1 MFRSIRWKVVVA
13 LLISVS
19 IPLGASIYFF
29 DRGVVRAYSVA
40 LNKDVE
46 EALRLS
52 VDSQREVF
60 NLWKKNFRITG
71 KLHADDDAL
80 KAAVQ
85 SGDAGGMNKILERL
99 LKEEES
105 LLSVRVL
112 GEDDGEMAAA
122 ARDPGGFPE
131 DEWREFEVTAP
142 VRTADLEATLAE
154 VYVVPWEP
162 FHRFETTGKVF
173 RTFETSL
180 NTKENITALYYRV
193 YLALV
198 GGSVLIALVLSF
210 LYTRGFSKRIRKI
223 AGAAAEVG
231 KGNLDIGVNDPSGDE
246 VGELGRNFDKMVR
259 ELKDSRERI
268 SYLQKISAWQ
278 EIARRLAHE
287 IKNPLTPIQLSIQQ
301 MKSKYTGGDESYR
314 QILEESAQ
322 IAQEEIESL
331 RKLVTE
337 FSSFARLP
345 GVTPKLSGLNE
356 TMADI
361 LAGMDT
367 VCTEKGVSLEIRYSP
382 RDADVYMD
390 RMMFKRVMDN
400 LILNGVQA
408 IERSGTGSAPEGS
421 RIVVE
426 IEVDRAEGKAR
437 VTVTDSG
444 EGIGEEDRDKIFL
457 PYFTKRKEG
466 TGLGLAIVKKI
477 VLEHGGEIELIDARD
492 PALRGASFQITIGV
506 GEAPES

>member
-1 MFRSIRWKVVVA
+1 MFRSIRWKVVIA

-40 LNKDVE
+40 LNRDVE

-71 KLHADDDAL
+71 RLHADDRAL
-80 KAAVQ
+80 HAALQSGEAAAVKKVL
-85 SGDAGGMNKILERL
+85 DRFL
-99 LKEEES
+99 EEEEA
-105 LLSVRVL
+105 LVRVGVL
-112 GEDDGEMAAA
+112 GEEDEEVAAA
-122 ARDPGGFPE
+122 SRDPGRFPE
-131 DEWREFEVTAP
+131 DEWGLLVVPAP
-142 VRTADLEATLAE
+142 SGGGAVHATLTE

-193 YLALV
+193 YFLLV

-210 LYTRGFSKRIRKI
+210 LYTRGFSKRIRRI
-223 AGAAAEVG
+223 ADAAAEVG
-231 KGNLDIGVNDPSGDE
+231 KGNLEIGVHDPSGDE
-246 VGELGRNFDKMVR
+246 VGELGRNFDRMVR
-259 ELKDSRERI
+259 ELRDSRERI

-301 MKSKYTGGDESYR
+301 MRSKYPGGDEAYR

-367 VCTEKGVSLEIRYSP
+367 VCREKGVSLEVRYSP
-382 RDADVYMD
+382 RDTDVYMD

-408 IERSGTGSAPEGS
+408 IERSGGGTASEGS
-421 RIVVE
+421 RILVE
-426 IEVDRAEGKAR
+426 VEVDRAEARAR

-457 PYFTKRKEG
+457 PYFTKRTEG

-477 VLEHGGEIELIDARD
+477 VLEHGGEIELVDSRD
-492 PALRGASFQITIGV
+492 PALRGACFRITIGV
-506 GEAPES
+506 GTAHET